1 MVANKYN
8 IGDRVRV
15 EIHFLLSPTAVISA
29 IILGILPN
37 TATKAICYK
46 VAFDQ
51 KEYYALTMCT
61 NHVVE
66 VDEADIIG
74 LE

>member
-15 EIHFLLSPTAVISA
+15 KIHFLLSPTAVISA
-29 IILGILPN
+29 SILGILPN
-37 TATKAICYK
+37 TATNAIRYK

-51 KEYYALTMCT
+51 KEYYS
-61 NHVVE
+61 
-66 VDEADIIG
+66 II
-74 LE
+74 